1 MTSRERSVVGDPVRL
16 RALAH
21 PIRLDLLERLSTD
34 GPLTATQAGER
45 IGQSSGSASFHL
57 RQLERYGFVEPV
69 PGVTGRQ
76 KPWQLALRGLSWFHE
91 DGTLAAD
98 TEEEADDLAR
108 TGAAVSTMLLQRAV
122 DDAAAW
128 LEGAADRR
136 GQWAKVGEVSSRVR
150 TMRPDQLRA
159 LVAEVEEL
167 LARYDDQADA
177 DEPDAR
183 RVRIAFVERAR
194 PRVRRLTCAGSSPI
208 ATSAACSSGRWRR
221 CSATR

>member
-69 PGVTGRQ
+69 PGVAGRQ

-98 TEEEADDLAR
+98 TAEEADDLAR

-122 DDAAAW
+122 DDASAW

-183 RVRIAFVERAR
+183 RVRIAFVSVPVPESD
-194 PRVRRLTCAGSSPI
+194 G
-208 ATSAACSSGRWRR
+208 
-221 CSATR
+221 

>member
-1 MTSRERSVVGDPVRL
+1 VTSRERSVVGDPVRL

-76 KPWQLALRGLSWFHE
+76 KPWRLALRGLSWFHE
-91 DGTLAAD
+91 DGTLAAP

-108 TGAAVSTMLLQRAV
+108 TGAAVSTLLLRRAV
-122 DDAAAW
+122 DDAATW

-136 GQWAKVGEVSSRVR
+136 GPWANAGEVSSRVR
-150 TMRPDQLRA
+150 TMRPEQLRE
-159 LVAEVEEL
+159 LVAAVEEL

-183 RVRIAFVERAR
+183 RVRIAFVSVPVPQSDR
-194 PRVRRLTCAGSSPI
+194 
-208 ATSAACSSGRWRR
+208 
-221 CSATR
+221 

>member
-122 DDAAAW
+122 DDAATW

-136 GQWAKVGEVSSRVR
+136 GHVGEGGRG
-150 TMRPDQLRA
+150 
-159 LVAEVEEL
+159 L
-167 LARYDDQADA
+167 LAGPHDA
-177 DEPDAR
+177 AGAAPRAR
-183 RVRIAFVERAR
+183 RR
-194 PRVRRLTCAGSSPI
+194 G
-208 ATSAACSSGRWRR
+208 GGR
-221 CSATR
+221 CSPATTTRPTPTSPMPAGCGSRS